1 MGVDRCEKAE
11 DALESTDDLLCKYS
25 SIRLRSPERPPAMAV
40 LIETNTSNATTN
52 SSNAQLLNSLL
63 KTLNVDSKTNGFV
76 KMDLQKR
83 AQEASLSGL
92 VMAVPIETIRAVL
105 NSRMRAKF
113 GLRDIGFMILNPER

>member
-1 MGVDRCEKAE
+1 LNIAVGDM
-11 DALESTDDLLCKYS
+11 LSTN
-25 SIRLRSPERPPAMAV
+25 PEREASCA
-40 LIETNTSNATTN
+40 LFATTN

-92 VMAVPIETIRAVL
+92 VDNMSPTAIFNRFDLTSYFFPKICHCKTACFAFLEFRIGVL
-105 NSRMRAKF
+105 SLK
-113 GLRDIGFMILNPER
+113 D